1 MLRHGFAP
9 VAAGPWSVEPVALAL
24 VLVTAI
30 LYARGVRRIRHP
42 RWRIAAF
49 LLGLCAAYLAVASPL
64 AYYADDAFV
73 VHMAQHLALS
83 LVAAPLL
90 LLGAPLRPLLVGA
103 PRWAR
108 RPLLRPLSRS
118 RAVRG
123 LARIV
128 TSPLVGAG
136 AYLVV
141 ISLWHVPALY
151 DRALTVP
158 LLHQLQ
164 HASVFGA
171 ALLFWSQLIDPAPW
185 RAALPYGARIL
196 YIVFAGVPH
205 HVAIGTVLL
214 FSTKPLYAASG
225 AVANPLGLDPV
236 LDQQLGG
243 GLMLASNSL
252 VSLAAVLV
260 LVVLWLR
267 EEERKGLAFDRD
279 FAARS

>member
-1 MLRHGFAP
+1 MLRHGIAP
-9 VAAGPWSVEPVALAL
+9 IAVGPWSVEPVALAL
-24 VLVTAI
+24 LVVTAI
-30 LYARGVRRIRHP
+30 LYARGVRRIGHP

-49 LLGLCAAYLAVASPL
+49 LLGLCVAYLAVASPL
-64 AYYADDAFV
+64 AYYGDDAFV
-73 VHMAQHLALS
+73 VHMAQHLALT

-103 PRWAR
+103 PRWVR

-151 DRALTVP
+151 DRALAEP
-158 LLHQLQ
+158 LLHQVQ

-171 ALLFWSQLIDPAPW
+171 ALLFWAQIIDPAPW
-185 RAALPYGARIL
+185 RAVLPYGARIL
-196 YIVFAGVPH
+196 YVVFAGVPH

-214 FSTKPLYAASG
+214 FGTKPLYAAYAG
-225 AVANPLGLDPV
+225 VANPLALDPV
-236 LDQQLGG
+236 RDQQLGG
-243 GLMLASNSL
+243 GLMLASNSM

-279 FAARS
+279 FLAR

>member
-1 MLRHGFAP
+1 MLRHGIAP
-9 VAAGPWSVEPVALAL
+9 FAAGPWSVEPVALAL
-24 VLVTAI
+24 LLVTAI

-49 LLGLCAAYLAVASPL
+49 LLGLCALYLAVASPL
-64 AYYADDAFV
+64 AYYGDDAFV
-73 VHMAQHLALS
+73 VHMAQHLALT

-118 RAVRG
+118 RALRA

-128 TSPLVGAG
+128 TLPLVGASV
-136 AYLVV
+136 YLVV
-141 ISLWHVPALY
+141 ISVWHVPALY

-164 HASVFGA
+164 HASVFAA
-171 ALLFWSQLIDPAPW
+171 ALLFWAQIIDPAPW
-185 RAALPYGARIL
+185 RAVLPYGARIL
-196 YIVFAGVPH
+196 YVGFAGVPH
-205 HVAIGTVLL
+205 HVAIGTILV
-214 FSTKPLYAASG
+214 FGTRPLYAASG
-225 AVANPLGLDPV
+225 GVVNPLGLDPV
-236 LDQQLGG
+236 RDQQLGG
-243 GLMLASNSL
+243 GLMLASNGL
-252 VSLAAVLV
+252 VSLAAVLL

-279 FAARS
+279 FAARA